1 MTRIMCGLAVTTA
14 AAAVP
19 TQRRPAQ
26 MSGLALA
33 AVLALA
39 LCAHALYWSTRP
51 PDMSIFLEPW
61 LAHIVHHGPIKA
73 FAHPFSNYEPA
84 YLYLLA
90 AGSLAHDVL
99 SPMDI
104 IKLLSVAGSLFLT
117 FAVAD
122 LLKTLGASPRLAA
135 FTLVLPTVVINAA
148 LLGQCDALW
157 GGSCVLALAAM
168 MRGETVLS
176 LVWCGIAMAFKSQAA
191 FIAPVIIGAMIGR
204 RAPLWQWAI
213 PTAVFFATLVPAW
226 LAGWPLN
233 ELLMVYPGQ
242 AALVQFPGKLGNP
255 WMFATIFA
263 DHVSRPYFFVGYVA
277 AMAAGMAI
285 IALAARS
292 VRDRRMLLLLALLS
306 ATALPF
312 LLPKMLERYYFLGDV
327 LALALAL
334 SFATPRAVK
343 IAIAIQLASLMSLL
357 TYIYWY
363 HWPYPALAG
372 TLFAAA
378 GLAGTLALIRENGV
392 SRRQAPAISRSIL
405 PA

>member
-1 MTRIMCGLAVTTA
+1 MCGLSVTTA

-19 TQRRPAQ
+19 TQRKPAL
-26 MSGLALA
+26 MSGFAVA

-61 LAHIVHHGPIKA
+61 LAHIVHYGPVGA

-122 LLKTLGASPRLAA
+122 LLKTLGTSARLAL
-135 FTLVLPTVVINAA
+135 FTLVLPSVVINAA

-157 GGSCVLALAAM
+157 GGSCVLALAAI
-168 MRGETVLS
+168 MRGQTVRS

-204 RAPLWQWAI
+204 RAPWWQWVI
-213 PTAVFFATLVPAW
+213 PPAVFFATLVPAW
-226 LAGWPLN
+226 LAGWPLG
-233 ELLMVYPGQ
+233 ELLMVYPAQ
-242 AALVQFPGKLGNP
+242 AALVEFPGKLGNP

-263 DHVSRPYFFVGYVA
+263 DHPSRPFFFVGYLAAVGAAVA
-277 AMAAGMAI
+277 IA
-285 IALAARS
+285 ALAAQS
-292 VRDRRMLLLLALLS
+292 FRDRRTLLLLGVLS

-327 LALALAL
+327 LALTLAL
-334 SFATPRAVK
+334 SFATPRAIKV
-343 IAIAIQLASLMSLL
+343 AIAIQLASLMSLL

-372 TLFAAA
+372 TVFAAA
-378 GLAGTLALIRENGV
+378 GLAGTLALIRENRV
-392 SRRQAPAISRSIL
+392 SSRQAPAISRSIL